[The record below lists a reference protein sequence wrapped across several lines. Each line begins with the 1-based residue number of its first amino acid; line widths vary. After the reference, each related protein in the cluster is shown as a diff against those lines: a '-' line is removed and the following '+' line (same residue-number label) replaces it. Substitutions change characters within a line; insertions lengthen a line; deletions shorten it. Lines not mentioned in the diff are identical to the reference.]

1 MNSLK
6 QLILIS
12 LLIQF
17 SLSDL
22 CMDTQF
28 DELESNI
35 HQEFQVSPGFEVC
48 LKYPLT
54 DTKSKISLMFFG
66 SDSHTSEVVIYKS
79 LSDISMKGDNYQD
92 FEERFL
98 IHENAFREIDVKE
111 YEDYA
116 YIIIRDPKDE
126 DTDQGTLILYD
137 SEKSIPLINGE
148 PLNMKRFM
156 DGVSYNFVYSSRN
169 NLTFVYSSKVKS
181 KKYLTIKYD
190 GDTKVSR
197 TLYATDE
204 ILYIINP
211 EQTEKELEVEV
222 EEIEPGK
229 ENEDFSVIVY
239 ENGPGEFIEI
249 PKNEEKI
256 ISYIN
261 LDKKD
266 EKQSFF
272 FYYKLG
278 EEYESNTINFKLDPV
293 ANDTKYI
300 NISAGQYHSSKS
312 LSKYEMETNFHFD
325 KNSLP
330 VEYDRNSKIY
340 KRIYFK
346 DDDKSFQYRYIF
358 FKVEISKLNE
368 YYGSKEFIITI
379 GDELEVIDLRKIN
392 YYTAHLI
399 DFEAEA
405 LFPKYYKLLL
415 DPEEEY
421 IFTSPVP
428 KSSMF
433 LEGDLINK
441 NTTTRVISVN
451 HNYQDDP
458 DKILFLIDY
467 SEFTIRIFDDELIR
481 KKIFIEK
488 FKADEVL
495 FNEFS
500 RGEYPIDLEMSL
512 DDCKY
517 RRKKYIVGIYNET
530 LYPAEDETVVSRYWT
545 TIKEGEM
552 TLYYRDN
559 ILLEG
564 DSLFPEDKE
573 YVVEKDKV
581 FYLDNYIDFFTI
593 VCNKP
598 GIFSLRP
605 LHKEYDEPTHT
616 ITQNA
621 IDDIYIGNE
630 TEVIILS
637 SPIKPTTQYLYFSI
651 FSLDGVPVTIEPDI
665 LGMFNTTTIQGDEL
679 FKLKINLSEYKSDEL
694 AVLVNASESTRIEVL
709 EVMHYNFTEYTVINK
724 NGKFKLTDN
733 HFIKYFDKNVD
744 QVKVKISGLKG
755 VPAAFGL
762 VKLSTDD
769 IDYLPLAYQFK
780 EEYNIT
786 KKNIFENEEIILK
799 NPFKDL
805 KDNKKYLAFIFSLQ
819 KYNYYEYN
827 IEIDEINEKG
837 NNMILIYI
845 LEILGAILF
854 IALIIFI
861 IMYFVKK
868 NRGGGTTHEG
878 KFEEIDD
885 DGNRHP
891 LSPDQE

>member
-1 MNSLK
+1 MNSLIE
-6 QLILIS
+6 LILIS

-22 CMDTQF
+22 CVDTQF

-35 HQEFQVSPGFEVC
+35 HQEFQVSPGFEMC

-79 LSDISMKGDNYQD
+79 LSDISMKNNIYQN

-116 YIIIRDPKDE
+116 YIIIRDPKDD

-137 SEKSIPLINGE
+137 SEIPIPLLNGQ

-156 DGVSYNFVYSSRN
+156 DDVSYEFVYTSKN

-181 KKYLTIKYD
+181 KKYLTIKYG

-197 TLYATDE
+197 TLYSTDE

-211 EQTEKELEVEV
+211 DENEKKLEVVV

-229 ENEDFSVIVY
+229 ENEDFSVILY
-239 ENGPGEFIEI
+239 ENGPGEFVEI
-249 PKNEEKI
+249 KKNEEI
-256 ISYIN
+256 TISYIN

-272 FYYKLG
+272 FYYKLE

-293 ANDTKYI
+293 ANETKYI
-300 NISAGQYHSSKS
+300 NISAGQYHSTKS
-312 LSKYEMETNFHFD
+312 LSRYEMETNFHFD
-325 KNSLP
+325 KNNLP

-346 DDDKSFQYRYIF
+346 DDDRSFKYRYIF
-358 FKVEISKLNE
+358 FKVEISKLSE
-368 YYGSKEFIITI
+368 YYGSKDFIVTI
-379 GDELEVIDLRKIN
+379 GDELEVIDLRKLN
-392 YYTAHLI
+392 YYNAHLI

-428 KSSMF
+428 ESSMF

-451 HNYQDDP
+451 HNYYDDP
-458 DKILFLIDY
+458 DKIFFLFDF
-467 SEFTIRIFDDELIR
+467 SELTIRIFDDELIR

-488 FKADEVL
+488 FKNDEVL

-500 RGEYPIDLEMSL
+500 RGEYPIDLEMSEE
-512 DDCKY
+512 DCRL

-530 LYPAEDETVVSRYWT
+530 LYPVEDETVVTRYWT
-545 TIKEGEM
+545 TIKEGDM

-564 DSLFPEDKE
+564 DSLFPDDQE
-573 YVVEKDKV
+573 YIVEKDKV

-605 LHKEYDEPTHT
+605 LFKEFYEPTHK

-621 IDDIYIGNE
+621 IDDINIGNE
-630 TEVIILS
+630 TEVILLNA
-637 SPIKPTTQYLYFSI
+637 PIKPTTEYLYFSI

-665 LGMFNTTTIQGDEL
+665 LGWFNTTTIKGDQL
-679 FKLKINLSEYKSDEL
+679 FKLKVKLADFKPDEL
-694 AVLVNASESTRIEVL
+694 AIKVNASESTRIEVL

-724 NGKFKLTDN
+724 NGNTKLTDN

-744 QVKVKISGLKG
+744 EIKVKISGLKG
-755 VPAAFGL
+755 VPAAYGL

-786 KKNIFENEEIILK
+786 RKNLVENEEIILK

-805 KDNKKYLAFIFSLQ
+805 KDNKKYLAFIFSIQ

-827 IEIDEINEKG
+827 IEISENTEKG
-837 NNMILIYI
+837 GNNVLIYI
-845 LEILGAILF
+845 LAF
-854 IALIIFI
+854 IGIVLIIGLI
-861 IMYFVKK
+861 IIIVNFSKK
-868 NRGGGTTHEG
+868 KKGSTHINEG
-878 KFEEIDD
+878 KFDEIDD

-891 LSPDQE
+891 LSPDDQ